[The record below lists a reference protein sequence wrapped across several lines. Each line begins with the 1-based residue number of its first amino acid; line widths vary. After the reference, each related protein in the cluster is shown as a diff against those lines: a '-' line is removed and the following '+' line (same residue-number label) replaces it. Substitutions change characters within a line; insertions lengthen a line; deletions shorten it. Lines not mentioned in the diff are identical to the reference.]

1 MAVSRE
7 NRRQRNER
15 RKKMNVTL
23 ARALKEKNR
32 IAGRLAK
39 AQQLVR
45 KENRKVAG
53 SPRAVDVAAALAE
66 AERLSALL
74 VQVKAAI
81 AKANDGIVG
90 AIVELEEVKSL
101 ISFIESVP
109 SDEDVEVDRDYH
121 GAVER
126 RWEVSLRKPDLM
138 AKVDALQKRAD
149 ALQDALDEYNATTR
163 VDLPDIQ

>member
-1 MAVSRE
+1 
-7 NRRQRNER
+7 
-15 RKKMNVTL
+15 MNVTL

-53 SPRAVDVAAALAE
+53 SPRAVDVAAAFAE

-81 AKANDGIVG
+81 AKANDGIV
-90 AIVELEEVKSL
+90 AVIVELEEVKSL
-101 ISFIESVP
+101 LSFVDSVP
-109 SDEDVEVDRDYH
+109 TDEDVEVDRDYH

-126 RWEVSLRKPDLM
+126 RWEVSIRKPELI
-138 AKVDALQKRAD
+138 AKAEALQKRAD

-163 VDLPDIQ
+163 IDLPEIQ

>member
-1 MAVSRE
+1 
-7 NRRQRNER
+7 
-15 RKKMNVTL
+15 MNVTL

-39 AQQLVR
+39 AQQLIR

-53 SPRAVDVAAALAE
+53 SPRSVDVAAALAE

-81 AKANDGIVG
+81 AKANDGIVA

-101 ISFIESVP
+101 ISFVESVP
-109 SDEDVEVDRDYH
+109 CDEDVEVDRDYH

-126 RWEVSLRKPDLM
+126 RWEVSLHKPELM

-163 VDLPDIQ
+163 VDLPDIP